1 MVLACALIMGGLFG
15 LIFGVMDV
23 EAAAGLCTA
32 NQVTSC
38 AQVIGSWGSVRSRLL
53 WFHHTRTCQEC

>member
-23 EAAAGLCTA
+23 EALGAPNGP
-32 NQVTSC
+32 
-38 AQVIGSWGSVRSRLL
+38 GGSVDFSSLKRVKSDEDLMM
-53 WFHHTRTCQEC
+53 FPYI

>member
-23 EAAAGLCTA
+23 EADD
-32 NQVTSC
+32 
-38 AQVIGSWGSVRSRLL
+38 LL
-53 WFHHTRTCQEC
+53 GMRDGEWRFKPTRG

>member
-23 EAAAGLCTA
+23 EARQGPGRFI
-32 NQVTSC
+32 QFV
-38 AQVIGSWGSVRSRLL
+38 G
-53 WFHHTRTCQEC
+53 